1 MNVANVWLSLVLR
14 QTLLPILPPNYTKIT
29 RLLREMSV
37 SGKELVILRLSL
49 QLFWPMVTWED
60 TGQSLFSP

>member
-14 QTLLPILPPNYTKIT
+14 QTLLPILPQNYTKVT
-29 RLLREMSV
+29 RLLQEMSAA
-37 SGKELVILRLSL
+37 GKELVILHLSL
-49 QLFWPMVTWED
+49 QPFWPMVTWDD